1 LHRPRHIGRRELAVA
16 LAMGAAI
23 GFYDGF
29 FGPGTGSF
37 LIFLFIR
44 FFGLDFLRASA
55 ASKVVNLATNLA
67 ALSFFVPSGKV
78 LLAAAVPM
86 AAANMAGAFTGTRMA
101 LRGGTPL
108 IRQLFLVL
116 VIVLI
121 ARMGWDV
128 FVG

>member
-1 LHRPRHIGRRELAVA
+1 
-16 LAMGAAI
+16 MGAAI

-44 FFGLDFLRASA
+44 FRAGFSA
-55 ASKVVNLATNLA
+55 RLGRGQGGEPGHQLGGAVVLL
-67 ALSFFVPSGKV
+67 PSGQV
-78 LLAAAVPM
+78 MLAIGIPM
-86 AAANMAGAFTGTRMA
+86 AVANVAGAVAGTRMA

-108 IRQLFLVL
+108 IRKLFLVL

-121 ARMGWDV
+121 GKMGWDLLR
-128 FVG
+128 